1 MRSRTDAARGAIRAL
16 APLRYALFALLA
28 ATAPAALAFA
38 QTASAPAPILTPPSP
53 EEPYQLNADHLEG
66 SAASGE
72 NVLRATKVT
81 VVHGAT
87 RVTGDSAQIYQSR
100 EFVVFHGNVKIVDG
114 TTVMRG
120 TEASYDRKLRLAILR
135 GNVRIDD
142 QGTVITGQEATF
154 YRDRDFSVITGNAML
169 RDSLRTLRA
178 ERIEYDRGHDIVTA
192 IGKVDA
198 EDRAE
203 STKVRAGRIRYD
215 RRADYAWAE
224 ESPSLILVEKDGRAT
239 NIAADTLRFDNS
251 RNRVFAVGTVRIDR
265 DSLHATSEAASFFR
279 SEDRALLVGNPAAVS
294 PEGIAR
300 GDSMEVRFHDGRIAS
315 LQMRPNA
322 SVDYEERTATGR
334 GERNMAR
341 GDTITLF
348 LENDEAREAFIV
360 GNAKSLYWP
369 ASTDSAEGG
378 RNVASGDTIR
388 VGFED
393 GKPRRATVLGRS
405 EGTYYL
411 AAEGDTAA
419 AAKLDHI
426 RYRGQRIEYDVETR
440 LVDVLGTADVTYKEM
455 NLQATR
461 VHFDARSQ
469 KMRADGEPV
478 LQDGKDR
485 IVGETMTYDLAIR
498 RGTVYAGRTTY
509 DRGYFAGHEVRR
521 VSENIFNVREGT
533 YTTCDLPEP
542 HFHFGSSKMRLVL
555 RDKVVAKP
563 VVFYFKNI
571 PLLALPFY
579 IFPIKSGRHSGF
591 QLPQVEFGSSS
602 AGGKFIRNLGY
613 YWAMNDYVDAT
624 GWGDYYQAARWVGH
638 GQVRYH
644 KLYEFQGQLSGSYQ
658 RSLGPTFQQSAWD
671 LQGSHFQ
678 TLAPGFTVRGLAN
691 LTNSSSYY
699 RDANLGRPVSVRVQ
713 RNLRSSFSLDRTW
726 PSSTLNIGLL
736 RNQDLDP
743 EPFGLRIEQQLPSAS
758 FRLSARPLGH
768 LARGK
773 EPARLPWLSQTLVAF
788 SSSVVSQRNQYV
800 NSIPAD
806 STGGGQDSVIDAR
819 TAARHDV
826 SLTDQ
831 RRALGFLGLSTRMD
845 YSEAFTTRDQAGN
858 RNQRAGVWRGSA
870 GVNTAIFGTFRH
882 PLGPLRALRHV
893 VTPSVTF
900 AYQPSSPS
908 LFYRTPS
915 GVLAPRFGGVS
926 GIAPISASEQR
937 SLQFSLRNDLHLKWG
952 DAQQPKV
959 INNFIQM
966 NTSGSYD
973 FLAEKVGRKP
983 LSDLS
988 TTLRVAPTPR
998 SDFSFRFLHNPY
1010 DRRLLSFSAST
1021 GFTLTGRS
1029 VASVDQANAG
1039 DPAVAAGV
1047 VGSGF
1052 AGALGDPLRP
1062 GTADSGLPWNLTLS
1076 VAYDG
1081 SRARNLTGGGYQRW
1095 ASTER
1100 ANSFLSLNL
1109 SRNWHVEYA
1118 AQADLRADIKDR
1130 AGVITGHA
1138 VRLVSQNFSITRDL
1152 HCWQAQFT
1160 RSISGDTKEY
1170 YFKINVKNLPE
1181 VYYEQGSRGL
1191 RGFGGIDQLR

>member
-1 MRSRTDAARGAIRAL
+1 MISLVL
-16 APLRYALFALLA
+16 AALLGV
-28 ATAPAALAFA
+28 
-38 QTASAPAPILTPPSP
+38 STPPKAQAQSATTSKP
-53 EEPYQLNADHLEG
+53 VSISVPTPSGEPYRLNADHLEG
-66 SAASGE
+66 SATSGE

-87 RVTGDSAQIYQSR
+87 QVVGDSAQIYQNR
-100 EFVVFHGNVKIVDG
+100 EFVVFRGNVKIVDG

-120 TEASYDRKLRLAILR
+120 TEASYDRKSRLAILR
-135 GNVRIDD
+135 GNVRIED

-154 YRDRDFSVITGNAML
+154 YRDRNFSVVTGNAVL
-169 RDSLRTLRA
+169 RDSSRTLRA
-178 ERIEYDRGHDIVTA
+178 DRLEYDRGRDIVTA
-192 IGKVDA
+192 IGRVDA
-198 EDRAE
+198 EDHAE
-203 STKVRAGRIRYD
+203 STRVRAGRIRYD

-224 ESPSLILVEKDGRAT
+224 QSPTLTLVERDGRAT
-239 NIAADTLRFDNS
+239 DIAADTLRFDNA
-251 RNRVFAVGTVRIDR
+251 RNQVHAVGQVRIDR
-265 DSLHATSEAASFFR
+265 DSLHATSGAASFFR
-279 SEDRALLVGNPAAVS
+279 SEDRALLVDKPSAVS
-294 PEGIAR
+294 PEGIAS
-300 GDSMEVRFHDGRIAS
+300 GDSMEVRFKDGKIAS

-322 SVDYEERTATGR
+322 IVDYEERAATGR
-334 GERNMAR
+334 GERNLAS
-341 GDTITLF
+341 GDTITLY

-360 GNAKSLYWP
+360 GHAKSLYWP
-369 ASTDSAEGG
+369 ASADSANGG
-378 RNVASGDTIR
+378 RNEATGDTIR
-388 VGFED
+388 VAFED

-419 AAKLDHI
+419 AAKLDKIH
-426 RYRGQRIEYDVETR
+426 YRGREIEYDVQTR
-440 LVDVLGTADVTYKEM
+440 LVDVTGTADVTYKEM
-455 NLQATR
+455 NLQAAR
-461 VHFDARSQ
+461 VHFDAPAQ
-469 KMRADGEPV
+469 KMRAEGEPV

-498 RGTVYAGRTTY
+498 RGTVFAGRTTY

-533 YTTCDLPEP
+533 YTTCDLKEP

-579 IFPIKSGRHSGF
+579 VFPIKSGRHSGF

-613 YWAMNDYVDAT
+613 YWAINDYLDAT
-624 GWGDYYQAARWVGH
+624 GWGDYYQASRWVGH

-658 RSLGPTFQQSAWD
+658 RSIDPDFQQSAWD
-671 LQGSHFQ
+671 LQGNHFQ
-678 TLAPGFTVRGLAN
+678 TLAPGFTLRGLAN

-713 RNLRSSFSLDRTW
+713 RNLRSNLSIDRTW
-726 PSSTLNIGLL
+726 PSSTLNIGIV

-743 EPFGLRIEQQLPSAS
+743 EPLGLRVEQQLPSAS

-773 EPARLPWLSQTLVAF
+773 EPARLPWLAQTLVSF
-788 SSSVVSQRNQYV
+788 SSTLVSQRNKYV
-800 NSIPAD
+800 NSIHPD
-806 STGGGQDSVIDAR
+806 SAGGGRDSVIDAR
-819 TAARHDV
+819 TAARHDIG
-826 SLTDQ
+826 LTDQ
-831 RRALGFLGLSTRMD
+831 RRALGFLGISTRMD
-845 YSEAFTTRDQAGN
+845 YSESFTTRDQAGN

-870 GVNTAIFGTFRH
+870 GVNTQIFGTFRR
-882 PLGPLRALRHV
+882 PIGPLRALRHV
-893 VTPSVTF
+893 VTPSVAF
-900 AYQPSSPS
+900 AYQPSYPK
-908 LFYRTPS
+908 LLYVTPT
-915 GVLAPRFGGVS
+915 GALAPRFGGVS
-926 GIAPISASEQR
+926 GIGALGASQQR

-952 DAQQPKV
+952 DPQQPKV

-966 NTSGSYD
+966 TTSGSYN
-973 FLAEKVGRKP
+973 FLAERFGQKP

-988 TTLRVAPTPR
+988 TSLRLAPTPR
-998 SDFSFRFLHNPY
+998 SDFSFGFLHNPY

-1021 GFTLTGRS
+1021 GFTLTGS
-1029 VASVDQANAG
+1029 SAAPVDQTNAG
-1039 DPAVAAGV
+1039 DPAVAGGGV
-1047 VGSGF
+1047 TGF
-1052 AGALGDPLRP
+1052 AGALGSPLQP
-1062 GTADSGLPWNLTLS
+1062 GAAGSGLPWNLTLS
-1076 VAYDG
+1076 VGYNG
-1081 SRARNLTGGGYQRW
+1081 SRARDNLNGGYLPW
-1095 ASTER
+1095 GSTAR
-1100 ANSFLSLNL
+1100 GNGFLGLNL
-1109 SRNWHVEYA
+1109 SRNWRVEYA
-1118 AQADLRADIKDR
+1118 GQYDIR
-1130 AGVITGHA
+1130 G
-1138 VRLVSQNFSITRDL
+1138 RELVSQNFSITRDL

-1191 RGFGGIDQLR
+1191 RGFGGIDRLY